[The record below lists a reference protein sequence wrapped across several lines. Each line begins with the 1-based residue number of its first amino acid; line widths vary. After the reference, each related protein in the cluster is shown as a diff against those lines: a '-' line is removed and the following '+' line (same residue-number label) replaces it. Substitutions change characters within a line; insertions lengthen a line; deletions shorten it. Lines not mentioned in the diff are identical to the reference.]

1 MDYLTVEGES
11 EATFEIRRS
20 VFICR
25 VKGVESFDAG
35 MEFVK
40 SVSKTYSDATH
51 NCYAV
56 CAFQERKFSD
66 DGEPQGTAGQPIIQT
81 LTKRSLENV
90 AAVVTRYFGGI
101 KLGAGGLV
109 TSYKQAVCD
118 ALDKAKIIKM
128 TESTV
133 GNVKTEYTEYR
144 ALCELIGRMGTVID
158 TEFGEGAEISFAVP
172 VGREAELGE
181 KISALTSGR
190 VKPIYGGKKFVKYN

>member
-25 VKGVESFDAG
+25 VKGVNSFDEG

-40 SVSKTYSDATH
+40 AVSKAHSDATH

-56 CAFQERKFSD
+56 CAFNERKFSD

-81 LTKRSLENV
+81 LTKRGLENV

-118 ALDKAKIIKM
+118 ALDIAKIVKM
-128 TESTV
+128 TESAV
-133 GNVKTEYTEYR
+133 GKVKTDYAEYR
-144 ALCELIGRMGTVID
+144 YASELLTRLGTVLT
-158 TEFGEGAEISFAVP
+158 TEFAEGAEIAFAVP
-172 VGREAELGE
+172 LGKEEECKE
-181 KISALTSGR
+181 KLSALSNGKLT
-190 VKPIYGGKKFVKYN
+190 PIFTEKRFVKYN